1 MNKKRLF
8 FTIGISG
15 LAFAVNYFISFF
27 LTSFVTE
34 TIGVEAYGFVS
45 LSKTFASYAVIATT
59 ALNSYASRYI
69 ALEYHKNRIK
79 KANIYFNS
87 VFFSNLFAGLLLI
100 ILSFLFVIF
109 MPRVLSI
116 PVYLIRDVRLLFL
129 LVFINLC
136 ISLVGTAFQSSAIIK
151 NKIIQVSVFKGISYA
166 IEAIVLL
173 TIYSIF
179 PAKIFFV
186 AVGMIFATLFLNIAY
201 LLISKKYTPE
211 LKVGFSDFR
220 VSAVKEL
227 IINGIWNSFNGL
239 GNTLNSGLDLLVSNT
254 LLSAIAMGQVS
265 IVKTIVSIFS
275 NLYQMVCQPF
285 EPIFLKDYACT
296 DKSSLIYH
304 LKTAMKISGLISNLA
319 FAGVVGYGLNYYYLW
334 VPNQNCELLYRLTII
349 AVATSIFE
357 GAVYPLY
364 YIYTLTVKNKIPCII
379 TIIGGLI
386 NVIGMYYLIKYTSL
400 SVYAVFITT
409 AIVMLFING
418 VTNPIYMAYCL
429 ELPWNTFYP
438 ELIKHVLSCS
448 ALTILFIISE
458 RLFVPNI
465 WIKFIIFGV
474 ITAGVGAILH
484 FVIVFGPIKFIQIIK
499 REYTKIRG

>member
-34 TIGVEAYGFVS
+34 NIGVDAYGFVS

-69 ALEYHKNRIK
+69 ALEYHKNKIK
-79 KANIYFNS
+79 QANVYFNS
-87 VFFSNLFAGLLLI
+87 VFFSNLFSGLLLI
-100 ILSFLFVIF
+100 ILSCLFVGA
-109 MPRVLSI
+109 MPSVLSV
-116 PVYLIRDVRLLFL
+116 PVNLITDVRLLFL
-129 LVFINLC
+129 LVFVNLC
-136 ISLVGTAFQSSAIIK
+136 ISLAGTAFQASAIIK
-151 NKIIQVSVFKGISYA
+151 NKIIQVSIFKGISYI

-173 TIYSIF
+173 TIYSIL

-186 AVGMIFATLFLNIAY
+186 AVGMIFATLFLNVAY
-201 LLISKKYTPE
+201 LFISKKYTSE
-211 LKVGFSDFR
+211 LKVSFSDFS

-227 IINGIWNSFNGL
+227 IVNGIWNSFNSL

-285 EPIFLKDYACT
+285 EPIFLKDYANA
-296 DKSSLIYH
+296 DKENLIYH

-334 VPNQNCELLYRLTII
+334 VPNQNCELLYKLTII
-349 AVATSIFE
+349 AIATSIFE

-386 NVIGMYYLIKYTSL
+386 NVVSMYYLIKYTSL
-400 SVYAVFITT
+400 SIYAVFITT

-429 ELPWNTFYP
+429 DLSWNTFYP
-438 ELIKHVLSCS
+438 DLIKHVLSCGVLS
-448 ALTILFIISE
+448 ILFIISE
-458 RLFVPNI
+458 RLFTPNV
-465 WIKFIIFGV
+465 WIKFIFFGIF
-474 ITAGVGAILH
+474 TAGVGTILH
-484 FVIVFGPIKFIQIIK
+484 FIIVFGPIKFIQTIK
-499 REYTKIRG
+499 HISTRRK